1 MTRRATCLAGVAMLA
16 GLLCLMAQAAP
27 PPGVVIYEAHLQCK
41 DLITG
46 ERGVTS
52 MSEVNARAA
61 AWVQAYVD
69 GDELVI
75 NGTYSGLSSPV
86 MSDLASGVHIH
97 HDPAAYHVD
106 TLIRGLS
113 NEGGTAGMFRGRVSL
128 TPDYRA
134 MLELGRM
141 YVDIHTAAFPEGEV
155 RGMLVPVS
163 ASGGAVW

>member
-1 MTRRATCLAGVAMLA
+1 MTRRATCLAGLGMLV

-27 PPGVVIYEAHLQCK
+27 PTGVVVYQAQLQCN

-46 ERGVTS
+46 KRGITS
-52 MSEVNARAA
+52 RSEVNARAS

-75 NGTYSGLSSPV
+75 DGTYSGLSSPV
-86 MSDLASGVHIH
+86 TPDLASGVHIH

-106 TLIRGLS
+106 TLIRGLP
-113 NEGGTAGMFRGRVSL
+113 NEGGTAGMFRGRVRL